1 MSFNSRE
8 SSLAD
13 GQPVRLY
20 QFSRGAI
27 RWSYNSSDRDITY
40 QNQIFRTV
48 QGGITDNGII
58 CSGDPQSDQF
68 VITAPADLDVAL
80 LYKTRS
86 PSGAID
92 LVVYDMHYGDAEA
105 AVSWVGQIGD
115 VDWPTVDS
123 CRITCVSEDELM
135 DQPGLIDTYCRTC
148 TAVVGDHR
156 CKVNLVPYRVTLT
169 PQSISGWVISSGVV
183 AGYADGWFT
192 GGYIEW
198 QVDGDNYDSRY
209 IERHAGPDLYILG
222 GTEGIPSGGQLRVY
236 PGCDGLAQTCDDKF
250 SNLPNFRGFNAMQGK
265 SPFDGDQVW

>member
-192 GGYIEW
+192 GAMSSGKWTATTTIAATSSGTPDPIFTSW
-198 QVDGDNYDSRY
+198 AAPRAFRQVANCGFIRVATGSR
-209 IERHAGPDLYILG
+209 RPATTNSATSP
-222 GTEGIPSGGQLRVY
+222 TSGV
-236 PGCDGLAQTCDDKF
+236 
-250 SNLPNFRGFNAMQGK
+250 
-265 SPFDGDQVW
+265 

>member
-1 MSFNSRE
+1 MSFSSRE

-48 QGGITDNGII
+48 PGGITDNGII

-68 VITAPADLDVAL
+68 VITAPTDLDVAL

-86 PSGAID
+86 PSDAID

-115 VDWPTVDS
+115 VDWPTMDS

-148 TAVVGDHR
+148 TAIVGDHR

-183 AGYADGWFT
+183 AG
-192 GGYIEW
+192 
-198 QVDGDNYDSRY
+198 
-209 IERHAGPDLYILG
+209 
-222 GTEGIPSGGQLRVY
+222 
-236 PGCDGLAQTCDDKF
+236 
-250 SNLPNFRGFNAMQGK
+250 
-265 SPFDGDQVW
+265 

>member
-48 QGGITDNGII
+48 PGGITDNGII

-135 DQPGLIDTYCRTC
+135 
-148 TAVVGDHR
+148 
-156 CKVNLVPYRVTLT
+156 
-169 PQSISGWVISSGVV
+169 
-183 AGYADGWFT
+183 
-192 GGYIEW
+192 
-198 QVDGDNYDSRY
+198 
-209 IERHAGPDLYILG
+209 
-222 GTEGIPSGGQLRVY
+222 
-236 PGCDGLAQTCDDKF
+236 
-250 SNLPNFRGFNAMQGK
+250 
-265 SPFDGDQVW
+265 

>member
-1 MSFNSRE
+1 MSFDARE
-8 SSLAD
+8 RSLAD

-58 CSGDPQSDQF
+58 YSGDPQSDQF
-68 VITAPADLDVAL
+68 VITAPADLEVAL
-80 LYKTRS
+80 LYKPLP
-86 PSGAID
+86 PSDSIS

-105 AVSWVGQIGD
+105 AVSWVGEIGD

-123 CRITCVSEDELM
+123 CRISCVSEDELM

-148 TAVVGDHR
+148 TAVLGDHR
-156 CKVNLVPYRVTLT
+156 CKVNLIPHRVTLT
-169 PQSISGWVISSGVV
+169 PQSVSNWVISSGVV

-192 GGYIEW
+192 AGYVEW
-198 QVDGDNYDSRY
+198 QVDGDNYDRRH
-209 IERHAGPDLYILG
+209 IERHVGVDLYILG
-222 GTEGIPSGGQLRVY
+222 GTQGIPAGVQLRVY
-236 PGCDGLAQTCDDKF
+236 PGCDFLAATCDAKF
-250 SNLPNFRGFNAMQGK
+250 GNLLNFRGINKLDGR

>member
-48 QGGITDNGII
+48 PGGITDNGII

-92 LVVYDMHYGDAEA
+92 W
-105 AVSWVGQIGD
+105 SS
-115 VDWPTVDS
+115 T
-123 CRITCVSEDELM
+123 
-135 DQPGLIDTYCRTC
+135 TC
-148 TAVVGDHR
+148 TTA
-156 CKVNLVPYRVTLT
+156 T
-169 PQSISGWVISSGVV
+169 PRQRFPGW
-183 AGYADGWFT
+183 ARLAMWT
-192 GGYIEW
+192 GRPW
-198 QVDGDNYDSRY
+198 T
-209 IERHAGPDLYILG
+209 A
-222 GTEGIPSGGQLRVY
+222 
-236 PGCDGLAQTCDDKF
+236 A
-250 SNLPNFRGFNAMQGK
+250 A
-265 SPFDGDQVW
+265 